1 MDLSVILTIVSLVLA
16 ALSGLLGQKFVKV
29 KQKVKAIAVLAKETA
44 DLIDKA
50 SAVLDDNAV
59 STEEVQMLQKELA
72 DVKTAW
78 KAVFEKAVE

>member
-29 KQKVKAIAVLAKETA
+29 KNKFKAIALLAKETA

-50 SAVLDDNAV
+50 SIALEDNV
-59 STEEVQMLQKELA
+59 ISTEEVQMLQKELA
-72 DVKTAW
+72 DVKAAW
-78 KAVFEKAVE
+78 KALFEKEVE